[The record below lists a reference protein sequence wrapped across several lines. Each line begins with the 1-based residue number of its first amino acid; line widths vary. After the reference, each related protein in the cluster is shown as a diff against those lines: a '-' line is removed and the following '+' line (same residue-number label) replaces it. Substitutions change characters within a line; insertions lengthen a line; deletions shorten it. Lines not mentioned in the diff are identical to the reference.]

1 MRDKSFDSQVFCSQ
15 LKRICETVSKDS
27 EVLSRITPR
36 PWGSFENSYRF
47 NLHRA
52 TDLIRIAILSWFVPE
67 EWGIL
72 LRMSLEEEI
81 KSKVNLDVVEYLL
94 QSKTLMILF
103 LQETTLWN
111 SRDFFGNILRKEELY
126 RTMSGV
132 SCRYETTRAP
142 KRPQRIRGYRDKGT
156 LKLPHQVHEISD
168 LTREQNELEESRIDR
183 HNTFL
188 LSLGFLGLS
197 GG

>member
-1 MRDKSFDSQVFCSQ
+1 
-15 LKRICETVSKDS
+15 
-27 EVLSRITPR
+27 
-36 PWGSFENSYRF
+36 
-47 NLHRA
+47 
-52 TDLIRIAILSWFVPE
+52 
-67 EWGIL
+67 
-72 LRMSLEEEI
+72 MSLEEEI

-111 SRDFFGNILRKEELY
+111 TRDFFGNILRKEELY

-168 LTREQNELEESRIDR
+168 LTREQIELEESRIDR
-183 HNTFL
+183 HKTFL